1 MTPTSAR
8 PGDAMLRA
16 GGFIL
21 VAGMLATLVAMA
33 PLVSSVELPSL
44 FWWLAVLLVASG
56 LGLVILGLLRNGR
69 RRSRMQRA
77 AQDPQ
82 GS

>member
-1 MTPTSAR
+1 
-8 PGDAMLRA
+8 MLRA

-21 VAGMLATLVAMA
+21 VAGMLATVVAMA

-44 FWWLAVLLVASG
+44 FWWLAMLLVATG

-69 RRSRMQRA
+69 QRSRLQRTA
-77 AQDPQ
+77 TTSH
-82 GS
+82 GG

>member
-1 MTPTSAR
+1 
-8 PGDAMLRA
+8 MLRA
-16 GGFIL
+16 GGLIL
-21 VAGMLATLVAMA
+21 VAGMLATVVAMA

-77 AQDPQ
+77 ARAPQ
-82 GS
+82 GG